1 MKPFSIGLQ
10 IFLLLPCLI
19 FARTIE
25 KLSDLSGD
33 DELLKFPDDLMIGV
47 ASSAYQ
53 TEGAWDNDGK
63 SPSNWDEYTH
73 VKNFTANADIACD
86 SYHKYK
92 EDIKLA
98 ANGNFKIFRM
108 SLSWS
113 RILPTGSI
121 DNINYNAI
129 NHYKNVLNEVKKQG
143 MIPFVTLYHWD
154 HPAIFDKFGGWNS
167 EKMITAFN
175 DYARVVFKNFGSI
188 VKFWTTINEP
198 IAYCYYGHGK
208 GYFPPGDTFEGK
220 GPYICGQNM
229 LIAHAQVYHLF
240 KKKYNNY
247 NPNSQIGIVNTCW
260 NFYPANSSES
270 ESADIA
276 FEYNCGWLSNPIF
289 SKEGDYPDIMKQ
301 RIKENSYLEGLS
313 TSRLPELSKSMIKLI
328 KGTSDYFGLNY
339 YTSRMTTNVKKTQSE
354 KWFDDSGVDMTIN
367 NKWKTDAATWLPI
380 VPEGLGDM
388 LRIIKNKYKNP
399 PVYILENGIA
409 SDGNRYDL
417 ERTKYFYSHMKEM
430 LIAKNR
436 DDCDVKGYVVWSL
449 LDSFEWLAGYS
460 QPFGIVHVDHNSPQ
474 RTRTPRTS
482 FYWLKDIIRQRAL
495 PSTFIT
501 PSKLPKIIYLNGT
514 EI

>member
-19 FARTIE
+19 FGRTTVNFPN
-25 KLSDLSGD
+25 LSDD
-33 DELLKFPDDLMIGV
+33 DGLLKFPDDLMIGV
-47 ASSAYQ
+47 STSAYQ
-53 TEGAWDNDGK
+53 TEGAWDIDGK

-73 VKNFTANADIACD
+73 VKNFTPNADIACD

-98 ANGNFKIFRM
+98 ANANFKFFRM

-113 RILPTGSI
+113 RILPTGSLE
-121 DNINYNAI
+121 NINYDAI
-129 NHYKNVLNEVKKQG
+129 NHYKKVLNEVKKQG

-154 HPAIFDKFGGWNS
+154 HPAIFDKFG
-167 EKMITAFN
+167 AQ
-175 DYARVVFKNFGSI
+175 VVFKNFASI

-198 IAYCYYGHGK
+198 IAYCYYEHGK
-208 GYFPPGDTFEGK
+208 GFLPPGDTFEGR

-247 NPNSQIGIVNTCW
+247 NPNSQIGIVNACW

-270 ESADIA
+270 ESAVIA
-276 FEYNCGWLSNPIF
+276 FQYNCGWLSNPIF
-289 SKEGDYPDIMKQ
+289 SKKGDYPDIMKQ

-339 YTSRMTTNVKKTQSE
+339 YTSRMTNNVKKSQSE

-367 NKWKTDAATWLPI
+367 NEWPMDVAAWLPI

-436 DDCDVKGYVVWSL
+436 DDCNVKAYVVWSL
-449 LDSFEWLAGYS
+449 LDSFEWVARYS
-460 QPFGIVHVDHNSPQ
+460 QPFGIVHVDHNSPH
-474 RTRTPRTS
+474 RTRTPKTS
-482 FYWLKDIIRQRAL
+482 YYWLKDMIHQRAL

-501 PSKLPKIIYLNGT
+501 PLHPPKIIYWNGT